1 MTIDD
6 ELILELIK
14 PDPDGRIGEESLI
27 VAITGTKA
35 IIYKLEESTH
45 YFKNYGSEE
54 YPETEIVKITPDITI
69 WRKPEKG
76 LKAALHGVMK
86 EMVVGPEIGIAIE
99 LENDIQWDFQCS
111 LQQIKKYKGKF
122 EDTRI
127 IIPADFRRFAPLFK
141 NEGFRVYLWTANR
154 RWQCL
159 KCGTETVKEGP
170 VTPICSNQKC
180 QNHSQNDFRL
190 IGLKDAKI
198 EEF

>member
-6 ELILELIK
+6 ELILALIR
-14 PDPDGRIGEESLI
+14 PDPEGKITGEGLI
-27 VAITGTKA
+27 VSIAGGKDIR
-35 IIYKLEESTH
+35 YKLEESTH
-45 YFKNYGSEE
+45 YRKNYGSEE
-54 YPETEIVKITPDITI
+54 YPKIAIVKITPDITI
-69 WRKPEKG
+69 WKKPDRGWKAI
-76 LKAALHGVMK
+76 LKDAMK
-86 EMVVGPEIGIAIE
+86 EMVVGSESGIAVE

-111 LQQIKKYKGKF
+111 LQQIKRYKGKF

-141 NEGFRVYLWTANR
+141 NEGFRVYLWNANR

-159 KCGTETVKEGP
+159 RCGTENVKDGP
-170 VTPICSNQKC
+170 VVPECSKC
-180 QNHSQNDFRL
+180 KNHSQSDFRL